1 MKKNQS
7 PQQVRRVVQSL
18 IDMMNQES
26 LTHLDKAFLEAIVK
40 RCDEELTR

>member
-18 IDMMNQES
+18 INVMNEQG
-26 LTHLDKAFLEAIVK
+26 LHVIDRAFLEAIVK
-40 RCDEELTR
+40 RCDEELAR

>member
-18 IDMMNQES
+18 IDVMDQQGC
-26 LTHLDKAFLEAIVK
+26 DVIDRAFLEAIVK

>member
-7 PQQVRRVVQSL
+7 PQQVRRVVKSL
-18 IDMMNQES
+18 LDVMAEQGCDTIDR
-26 LTHLDKAFLEAIVK
+26 AFLEAIVK